1 MDVEVITPVGP
12 GHEEIAIE
20 AIASA
25 MAMGFECLPIDD
37 TQGKLGRSRARN
49 TGVKIATAEWLFF
62 LDADD
67 LMHKDARK
75 ADKFKEYDAVFGLIN
90 DGKVRVPQARKIDY
104 ETLLK
109 HDPTQ
114 TLQMGHFV
122 KRKVALEYP
131 FNEDMD
137 CGEDFDYYIRLWKDK
152 KCIKIPHTLFVNR
165 RGFHSTGPRSA
176 TGKQWTEAVSALQAR
191 ALHGNTQKKA
201 GDYYVPSADRMF
213 APVFER
219 GVVFDCAN
227 LSRALE
233 FVDNRRLA
241 LDIGAHVGSW
251 SNELSKTFD
260 SVEAFEAADEN
271 YACLIKN
278 ISSDNI
284 NIHNMAIG
292 EKEKKVSM
300 DESDPFNSG
309 KHHVLLDEG
318 NIEMRSVDSFNYQD
332 VDFIKMDIEGYEFFG
347 LKGAEETL
355 KRCSPVVLI
364 EQNGLEMN
372 YGLQKKEAGKYLESL
387 GYELKAIANKDYI
400 YAQAKS

>member
-1 MDVEVITPVGP
+1 MDAQVIMPVGP
-12 GHEEIAIE
+12 GHEEIAVE

-25 MAMGFECLPIDD
+25 MTLGFEVIPVDD
-37 TQGKLGRSRARN
+37 TQGKLGRSKARN
-49 TGVKIATAEWLFF
+49 IGVRMATAEWVFF

-67 LMHKDARK
+67 LMHKDVKK
-75 ADKFKEYDAVFGLIN
+75 ASKFTQYDAIFGLIN
-90 DGKVRVPQARKIDY
+90 DGKVRIPQARKVDY
-104 ETLLK
+104 NTLLK

-131 FNEDMD
+131 FNESMD
-137 CGEDFDYYIRLWKDK
+137 CGEDFDYYLRLWKYK

-165 RGFHSTGPRSA
+165 RGFHSHGPRSA
-176 TGKQWTEAVSALQAR
+176 TGKQWTEAVKALQAR
-191 ALHGNTQKKA
+191 ALHKGTLKKA
-201 GDYYVPSADRMF
+201 GDYYVPAADRMF
-213 APVFER
+213 SPVFER
-219 GVVFDCAN
+219 GVVFDCDN
-227 LSRALE
+227 LSKALE
-233 FVDNRRLA
+233 FVDKRRVA

-260 SVEAFEAADEN
+260 HIEAFEAADEN
-271 YACLIKN
+271 YACLVKN
-278 ISSDNI
+278 ISSDKI
-284 NIHNMAIG
+284 TIHNMAIG
-292 EKEKKVSM
+292 ERDKKVSM

-309 KHHVLLDEG
+309 RHHVVLDEG
-318 NIEMRSVDSFNYQD
+318 GIEMRSVDSFNYEN

-347 LKGAEETL
+347 LLGAEETL

-387 GYELKAIANKDYI
+387 GYNLKAIANKDYI
-400 YAQAKS
+400 YAR